1 MPLAYV
7 QIEKQLAEA
16 LPEIQPAAERYWRAE
31 GPPGADSGPYIFIES
46 MFATYLAVLLAL
58 DASQT
63 RDTLLRRAFSFVDE
77 MLQSEDR
84 EVANLAVVGIFE
96 GRVPWWWTRVKPYLS
111 ASASRQ
117 LDRFEPDWRLY
128 ATSDEQPTP
137 QEQREIIDLFGVRWV
152 IMSALAADGLSPD
165 DVPGV
170 THTGKYDIRRR

>member
-7 QIEKQLAEA
+7 QIEEQLAEA
-16 LPEIQPAAERYWRAE
+16 LPEIQPAAERYWHAE

-46 MFATYLAVLLAL
+46 MFATYLTVLLAL

-63 RDTLLRRAFSFVDE
+63 RDNLLRRAFSFVDE

-84 EVANLAVVGIFE
+84 EVANLAVVGLFE
-96 GRVPWWWTRVKPYLS
+96 GRVPWWWARVKPYLS
-111 ASASRQ
+111 ASTSRQ

-128 ATSDEQPTP
+128 ATSDEQPTL
-137 QEQREIIDLFGVRWV
+137 QEKREIIDLFGVRSV
-152 IMSALAADGLSPD
+152 IMSALAANGVSPD

-170 THTGKYDIRRR
+170 TYTGK